1 MSGCIFCNN
10 FDFRTARA
18 AKTSTG
24 TVLIELSGGNTY
36 FNSMQSFNYCPVCG
50 RKLKPEVYRWIS
62 GMDLHEQWV
71 GYTIMKLFQVT
82 TSHPEIVPTDAEYEI
97 RIVESC
103 DTNDSIKL
111 TENTRL
117 IEILREYPFLFD
129 AVIKKVKREDNRFI
143 ISVNLTQLKEEKEK

>member
-1 MSGCIFCNN
+1 
-10 FDFRTARA
+10 
-18 AKTSTG
+18 
-24 TVLIELSGGNTY
+24 
-36 FNSMQSFNYCPVCG
+36 
-50 RKLKPEVYRWIS
+50 
-62 GMDLHEQWV
+62 MDLHEQWV
-71 GYTIMKLFQVT
+71 GYTVMKLFQVT

-129 AVIKKVKREDNRFI
+129 AVIKKVEREDTRFI
-143 ISVNLTQLKEEKEK
+143 ISVNLTQLKEDKEK